1 MRDPKRPVADRLRVP
16 ETTKEDLAVLGSC
29 SWLFLAGSKK
39 RRRVSDESRA
49 LKREIPMES
58 TSKDPPP
65 ELTVD
70 EERVRMMSQ
79 VNG

>member
-1 MRDPKRPVADRLRVP
+1 MRDPKRPVTDRLRAP
-16 ETTKEDLAVLGSC
+16 ETTNEDLAVLGSC
-29 SWLFLAGSKK
+29 SWLFLAGSK
-39 RRRVSDESRA
+39 SGGELASGDESRA

-70 EERVRMMSQ
+70 EERVRMMS
-79 VNG
+79 